1 MNLSFPVEDCYGD
14 VLKKLPDF
22 IRYHIDFQG
31 IANDIELSGDVF
43 TFECEEKVHVFDAHI

>member
-1 MNLSFPVEDCYGD
+1 MNLSFPVEDGYGD

-43 TFECEEKVHVFDAHI
+43 TFECEGKVHVFDAHI